1 MEAATRNYPVSCTGA
16 RLPLP
21 KNVLPLSKEAIP
33 YGGDRGHFLREVSIS
48 WHMLLPWNSASLQPV
63 LSLVRRWDQVTE
75 EGKEEV
81 KPCVI

>member
-1 MEAATRNYPVSCTGA
+1 MERQQGIIRYLAPVRGCHCRTNV
-16 RLPLP
+16 LPLP
-21 KNVLPLSKEAIP
+21 KEEIP
-33 YGGDRGHFLREVSIS
+33 YGGDREHFLRGVSIS

-63 LSLVRRWDQVTE
+63 SSLVRRWGQVTE